1 MKTFILSVSVLAMAL
16 SCSKKTEA
24 IAVKN
29 TDSTGVFSDTE
40 SVADSTLSATSH
52 CYILAKGND
61 TLFASIDDN
70 LGTISGKLYYKNA
83 NKEHSYGEILG
94 FSTDD
99 TIKVDYSY
107 HSNGAARVKEIWF
120 LKKDNKLYEGTG
132 KYDASG
138 EKYASGKSVTFDTEN
153 YLKSED
159 CKIINPII
167 TAAEVKSQT
176 PPSDKQ

>member
-16 SCSKKTEA
+16 SCSKKTES

-70 LGTISGKLYYKNA
+70 LGTISGKLYYKN
-83 NKEHSYGEILG
+83 
-94 FSTDD
+94 
-99 TIKVDYSY
+99 
-107 HSNGAARVKEIWF
+107 
-120 LKKDNKLYEGTG
+120 EGTG

>member
-1 MKTFILSVSVLAMAL
+1 MKTFILSVSVLALVL
-16 SCSKKTEA
+16 SCDKKTESVE
-24 IAVKN
+24 VKN
-29 TDSTGVFSDTE
+29 TDSTGVFTDTE
-40 SVADSTLSATSH
+40 SVADSTLSATSQ
-52 CYILAKGND
+52 CYIMAKGND

-83 NKEHSYGEILG
+83 NKEHSFGEILG

-107 HSNGAARVKEIWF
+107 TSNGTTRTKEVWF
-120 LKKDNKLYEGTG
+120 LKKDNKLYEGSG

-138 EKYASGKSVTFDTEN
+138 EKYANGKSVTFDTEN
-153 YLKSED
+153 FLKSED
-159 CKIINPII
+159 CKVINPII

-176 PPSDKQ
+176 PLSDKQ